1 VGDDGTR
8 NAVSETRGTAPA
20 VATPILVSDAGRLNV
35 FISYSR
41 DDITFADQLDA
52 TLQIGGFATTL
63 DRHGIDAGEDWK
75 TRLGALI
82 RDADTVAFVLT
93 PASARSTI
101 CAWEVEEAVR
111 LSKRIL
117 PVVPGPL
124 EGTHPPSGLAA
135 LNYILFYPEP
145 KKPGSGFGPGL
156 IELVAA
162 LKTDL
167 AWLREHTRL
176 LQRATEW
183 ETGSKPTN
191 RLLSGEDIT
200 AAKAWAARR
209 PKDAPALTA
218 LHLDYIKASEEWE
231 TLQNSKERER
241 LQQMADA
248 QAARELA
255 LAEKEAAQERE
266 AKQAKRVVR
275 RTLTGLFGALA
286 LAGVAAAAGWNAH
299 LRRLEVERQKSTLAA
314 ANQRLSAEMKLR
326 IAPFGTQAYSISENW
341 YKLATT
347 NASSIAFIEVKQVH
361 GPWYTSATG
370 FLIQAK
376 ELYEPWGNDLYLMT
390 ANHVMEGDEERRAYF
405 PVFGHQYKVKLSSL
419 VWSRR
424 GEPDARGTDVAVVRL
439 EGPLPPGARY
449 VEGISNLDVS
459 KWGTV
464 RFLNNNR
471 QFVEGSALSNVVPL
485 ITLGA
490 TREDHDYQ
498 SSRAFGLALSLA
510 NGLGRNDQGKII
522 FTNSTTSGS
531 SGSPVFDAQDGKL
544 VAIVQFGSSS
554 TNPTPKDALSFSGG
568 VSLTEVRKDIRET
581 LKDPF
586 EWGRWLLENGH
597 DDKAKIQFDIVLARD
612 PTAES
617 RIKAASIDAYVK
629 RAKSFLDNNIESEAR
644 TLFNL
649 AFAVDPAASEK
660 IRKVIVDTY
669 IGHGI
674 RLIDDHKEA
683 EANELFKLAL
693 AHDPTAGTRI
703 REAWVDAY
711 TGLAIDLLRNYKDAD
726 ADKLFELAVQKDP
739 EAAKNIQ
746 VAKAQ
751 ELNRRARRLFMIGKF
766 SDALPDAEMAVAL
779 APLVNILDT
788 RGQIYLALG
797 RVEAALSDFD
807 NAISGG
813 IKIPGTYY
821 GRGRA
826 HELKGNRDAAVA
838 DYTKALELKAGGEYE
853 RSVHEKARERLSA
866 LSAGEVGDPVS
877 K

>member
-1 VGDDGTR
+1 M
-8 NAVSETRGTAPA
+8 
-20 VATPILVSDAGRLNV
+20 LVSDAGRLNV

-41 DDITFADQLDA
+41 DDIAFADQLDA

-93 PASARSTI
+93 SASARSTI

-124 EGTHPPSGLAA
+124 EGTHPPPGLAA

-156 IELVAA
+156 LELVAA

-191 RLLSGEDIT
+191 RLLSGSDIT

-209 PKDAPALTA
+209 PKDAPALTG

-266 AKQAKRVVR
+266 AKQARRVVR
-275 RTLTGLFGALA
+275 RTLAGLFGALA

-299 LRRLEVERQKSTLAA
+299 LRRLEVEQQKSTLAA
-314 ANQRLSAEMKLR
+314 ANQRLGAEMKLR

-347 NASSIAFIEVKQVH
+347 NASSIAFIERKPVQE
-361 GPWYTSATG
+361 PWHTTGTG
-370 FLIQAK
+370 FLIQGK
-376 ELYEPWGNDLYLMT
+376 ELYEPWGDDLYLMT
-390 ANHVMEGDEERRAYF
+390 ASHVMEGDEERRAYF

-424 GEPDARGTDVAVVRL
+424 GTDVAVVRL

-449 VEGISNLDVS
+449 VEGISNLDVT
-459 KWGTV
+459 KWSMVKFLTNNGS
-464 RFLNNNR
+464 LNNSGG

-485 ITLGA
+485 ITLGVA
-490 TREDHDYQ
+490 IENYDYK
-498 SSRAFGLALSLA
+498 SSRPFVPVLALSLA

-522 FTNSTTSGS
+522 FTDSTTQGS
-531 SGSPVFDAQDGKL
+531 SGSPVFDANDGKL
-544 VAIVQFGSSS
+544 VAIVQFGSVS
-554 TNPTPKDALSFSGG
+554 TDPPPKDALRFSGG
-568 VSLTEVRKDIRET
+568 VSLTEVKKDIRET
-581 LKDPF
+581 LKDPL

-597 DDKAKIQFDIVLARD
+597 DDKAKNHFEIVLARD
-612 PTAES
+612 PTAAS
-617 RIKAASIDAYVK
+617 RIKAVSIDAYIK
-629 RAKSFLDNNIESEAR
+629 RAKTFLGNNNEAEAR
-644 TLFNL
+644 ALFNL
-649 AFAVDPAASEK
+649 AVTVDPAASAQ
-660 IRKVIVDTY
+660 IREAFVDTY
-669 IGHGI
+669 IGRGI
-674 RLIDDHKEA
+674 RLLDDNQEA
-683 EANELFKLAL
+683 EANALFELAL
-693 AHDPTAGTRI
+693 DRDPTAGTRI
-703 REAWVDAY
+703 RKAWVDAY
-711 TGLAIDLLRNYKDAD
+711 TKRARNLLRNHKDAD
-726 ADKLFELAVQKDP
+726 ADKLFELALRKDP
-739 EAAKNIQ
+739 EVTKNVQ
-746 VAKAQ
+746 AVKAQ
-751 ELNRRARRLFMIGKF
+751 ELNNRARRLFMVGKF
-766 SDALPDAEMAVAL
+766 NDALPDAEIAVAL
-779 APLVNILDT
+779 APGVNTLDT
-788 RGQIYLALG
+788 RGQIYLGLG
-797 RVEAALSDFD
+797 RIEAALSDFD
-807 NAISGG
+807 KAIAGG
-813 IKIPGTYY
+813 INDPGTYY

-826 HELKGNRDAAVA
+826 HELKGNRDAAVT
-838 DYTKALELKAGGEYE
+838 DYTKALELKAGGEYG
-853 RSVHEKARERLSA
+853 RSVHENARERLSA
-866 LSAGEVGDPVS
+866 LSASGAGDPVVPNP
-877 K
+877 